1 MTPQDKAKELVDK
14 FTVVGLQQ
22 RNEGIQCAL
31 IMCDEL
37 LSNSTFL
44 LSNGEIYFWQK
55 VKHEIENYEQ
65 YRIYTITPTVVRQLE
80 ENTSIRTITRTRR
93 NPEQCSP

>member
-1 MTPQDKAKELVDK
+1 VDAYPFTTKRLIMTPKDKAKELVDK

-55 VKHEIENYEQ
+55 VKHEIEN
-65 YRIYTITPTVVRQLE
+65 L
-80 ENTSIRTITRTRR
+80 
-93 NPEQCSP
+93 